1 MSDIEFDTDSQ
12 TRQQFTS
19 RQILGQPETPG
30 MAGWLVRHKII
41 SDESKA
47 GNLLVA
53 VVIFNFVVAATVIYF
68 FVLK

>member
-12 TRQQFTS
+12 IRQFTS
-19 RQILGQPETPG
+19 RSILSETATPG

-47 GNLLVA
+47 GGLLVA
-53 VVIFNFVVAATVIYF
+53 IVAFNFIVAATIIYF